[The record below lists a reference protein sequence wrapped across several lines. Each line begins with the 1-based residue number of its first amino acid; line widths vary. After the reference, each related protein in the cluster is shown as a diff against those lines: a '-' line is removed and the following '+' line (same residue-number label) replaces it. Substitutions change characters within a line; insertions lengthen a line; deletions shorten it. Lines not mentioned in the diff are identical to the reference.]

1 MRKLK
6 RSCAI
11 LAVTA
16 LLSSGCA
23 AVTQKTLDTFS
34 IPERPVLDPVPS
46 GTTITLTENHFVDLT
61 KYVIELEGQL
71 DKCNAQAE
79 VFNGAR

>member
-34 IPERPVLDPVPS
+34 IPERPVLAPVPS